1 MSRLVSFV
9 FAAIAIFDAMPAL
22 AAQPATMRL
31 DYLHSGNA
39 LDEHYA
45 MERVVIEPLPWPG
58 NMAQTID
65 TTNRGN
71 NLVEVVD
78 AKTGKL
84 LYSRG
89 FSTVF
94 AEWRSTEEAAHM
106 NRGFQESVRFPRPE
120 QPVRVRILKRD
131 ERNLFSVVWSA
142 DVDPDAMDVIRKQPP
157 APVKPIGIRVNVRPR
172 TRSTC

>member
-1 MSRLVSFV
+1 MIRYLTSLLALCACAS
-9 FAAIAIFDAMPAL
+9 AL

-39 LDEHYA
+39 KEEHYA
-45 MERVVIEPLPWPG
+45 VERVVVEPLPWPG
-58 NMAQTID
+58 NLAQTID
-65 TTNRGN
+65 HTNRGN

-94 AEWRSTEEAAHM
+94 AEWRSTEEAAHAD
-106 NRGFQESVRFPRPE
+106 RGFQESVRFPRPE
-120 QPVRVRILKRD
+120 RPVKVRILKRD
-131 ERNLFSVVWSA
+131 DANRFVLAWSA
-142 DVDPDAMDVIRKQPP
+142 DVDPTPW
-157 APVKPIGIRVNVRPR
+157 
-172 TRSTC
+172 T